1 MKMEHC
7 KTSRLNLYRQWK
19 EQRITKDEYIRKRD
33 EYEEQEERYQVRMQ
47 KVDERLGQLASEQE
61 EKKPDCDLQ
70 VYSGIQTL
78 TKEMADELI
87 ERIDVYDGDRAEIT
101 WKFENSIQVL
111 SEDNDLRQ

>member
-1 MKMEHC
+1 M
-7 KTSRLNLYRQWK
+7 
-19 EQRITKDEYIRKRD
+19 I
-33 EYEEQEERYQVRMQ
+33 
-47 KVDERLGQLASEQE
+47 AEQE
-61 EKKPDCDLQ
+61 EKQPDCDLQ

-101 WKFENSIQVL
+101 WKFENPIQVL